1 MKYNGDAKIIK
12 AKVSDDSSD
21 LFTDEPVKTPWE
33 KEAEK
38 NAPAPDENAVDY
50 EPAPETD
57 MDFMTEEE
65 EKEHRKGVI
74 IGAIIGLLIAGLL
87 IGGYIYHNQTGKIRG
102 ANVSTTVTTEK
113 ASQKY
118 GSLEPTQNTTRT
130 YKTQQ
135 LTVHKDENGV
145 WRSYAGLDKTV
156 GYTGVVGNDT
166 GWWYVENDVINFK
179 FNGIASNDYG
189 QWLVE
194 NGKVNTK
201 FTGNYVYNGR
211 MYHIQDGMVIGNEPL
226 TNKATTK
233 APTTA
238 TTTQAANVVPATPV
252 NPTEPTTAT
261 HEHKWVAIYD
271 GDAIVED
278 MSRFCQCPE
287 CGLRFKDRQL
297 LEAHAYSNQH
307 TLSEDPANDAYNTG
321 STKYE
326 VITGY
331 TNGAVK
337 YVCTE
342 CGKETTNADE
352 VDIGLG

>member
-1 MKYNGDAKIIK
+1 
-12 AKVSDDSSD
+12 
-21 LFTDEPVKTPWE
+21 
-33 KEAEK
+33 
-38 NAPAPDENAVDY
+38 
-50 EPAPETD
+50 
-57 MDFMTEEE
+57 
-65 EKEHRKGVI
+65 
-74 IGAIIGLLIAGLL
+74 
-87 IGGYIYHNQTGKIRG
+87 
-102 ANVSTTVTTEK
+102 
-113 ASQKY
+113 
-118 GSLEPTQNTTRT
+118 
-130 YKTQQ
+130 
-135 LTVHKDENGV
+135 
-145 WRSYAGLDKTV
+145 
-156 GYTGVVGNDT
+156 
-166 GWWYVENDVINFK
+166 
-179 FNGIASNDYG
+179 
-189 QWLVE
+189 
-194 NGKVNTK
+194 
-201 FTGNYVYNGR
+201 
-211 MYHIQDGMVIGNEPL
+211 MYHIQEGMVIGSEPL
-226 TNKATTK
+226 TNKATTR

-238 TTTQAANVVPATPV
+238 TTTQAANVVPANPV
-252 NPTEPTTAT
+252 DPTQSTTVA

-307 TLSEDPANDAYNTG
+307 KLSEDAANDAYNTG

>member
-12 AKVSDDSSD
+12 AKPADPD
-21 LFTDEPVKTPWE
+21 E
-33 KEAEK
+33 KEAAK
-38 NAPAPDENAVDY
+38 NAPDPEEDGIDY
-50 EPAPETD
+50 EPAPETE

-74 IGAIIGLLIAGLL
+74 IGAIIGLLIAALL
-87 IGGYIYHNQTGKIRG
+87 IGGYIYHNQSGKIKN

-113 ASQKY
+113 GSQKY

-135 LTVHKDENGV
+135 LTVHKDEKGV

-189 QWLVE
+189 SWLVE

-211 MYHIQDGMVIGNEPL
+211 MYRIQEGMVIGNEPL
-226 TNKATTK
+226 TNRATTR

-238 TTTQAANVVPATPV
+238 PTTGVPVNVVPV
-252 NPTEPTTAT
+252 NPVTPTEAPTTA

-278 MSRFCQCPE
+278 MNHFCQCPE

-307 TLSEDPANDAYNTG
+307 KLSDDAADDAYNTG
-321 STKYE
+321 SEKKE
-326 VITGY
+326 VIIGY

-337 YVCTE
+337 YVCTA

-352 VDIGLG
+352 VDLSI